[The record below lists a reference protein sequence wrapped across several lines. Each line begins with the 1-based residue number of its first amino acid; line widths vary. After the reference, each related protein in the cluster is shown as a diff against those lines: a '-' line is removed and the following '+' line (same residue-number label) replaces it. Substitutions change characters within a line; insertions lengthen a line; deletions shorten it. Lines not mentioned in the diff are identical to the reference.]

1 MKHSRFR
8 KPMAF
13 LLALMLCVT
22 MVSPAF
28 AARITLP
35 GSSSSSSYSWSDLWN
50 KIFGKGDDNTTDTD
64 TSEDINDPELTLIED
79 ETTVAEG
86 TKLRASTYEATPA
99 STDDDVSAQAAEDTN
114 EDSATLKYFPVTMY
128 NYDATTINN
137 ATHQVEVDKGLGRT
151 WDGIYFN
158 DGNPS
163 AESYKVGTEKYIPK
177 FSNSA
182 AQVENGQYLLVN
194 KNSGQALTNK
204 TGNYQDATGLQGT
217 TTWSDATVWTIT
229 TTDNGYT
236 ICDEKG
242 QYMTLANKSSNVV
255 TEPTDIQ
262 LVSYT
267 GDTACVQILQ
277 DGYYLNR
284 WGGKQS
290 TYAGWGTSDDQNQA
304 FYLYK
309 VTGDKIVKTD
319 SLSYAHYNYWTGHL
333 TSENGISNSSS
344 PTDQKGYVYQGLVAD
359 EMENGQIKF
368 NVPDGGIFDPTDTT
382 KKSVYTKVGLPFV
395 YNKSTHY
402 YTFDASQDSA
412 RFAEDPASGINLTW
426 NNKPQYNKNNNNAN
440 THYGFYPFNSEV
452 KENTG
457 YLELAQSADYHFGM
471 AASID
476 FNMTTD
482 GKLNDDDI
490 KFSFAGD
497 DDVWVFIDGKL
508 VLDLGGIHDS
518 VSAEINFAKNTYS
531 ITPTDPKTTKG
542 GFTVDG
548 SKADLSGNLFNA
560 DEVTGKLNTT
570 LQTFAATTNHT
581 LTIYYLE
588 RGQGASNCKIEF
600 NLPQKD
606 YISVTKAIDDYL
618 YDNSGNIAQN
628 TDGTKLTVSD
638 ELKESLRNRA
648 YTYTLYCDNKAVA
661 GAQYIIY
668 NENGESTDT
677 GYTGDDGTFQVK
689 YGETVRII
697 QDNLDGKYKVVE
709 SGLTDAYIT
718 PGWTDS
724 GHAATTY
731 ESAGS
736 ANALTSEIVTAKG
749 SGDATDYI
757 NFTCT
762 NKLKYPVA
770 DIAEDIVVI
779 DYGIPDAIDVLS
791 NDTYT
796 VAGHVLTL
804 AGLAADEDTAKTS
817 NNTSLTGTYGTAKIE
832 NGKVVYTLSKQ
843 MTGIETIYYNV
854 GLDNSEE
861 STGVGKLTIIPATT
875 MYYEENFDSLVT
887 YYKNKKLADSE
898 NKDDNWS
905 LKGTADTFYQEEGRV
920 NDTTD
925 SPYGSDAGYRKNSTD
940 SYGTSMYVSTENG
953 AQQFSYTFTGTG
965 TSFFARTNDKT
976 GYMRVKLEAQG
987 ETSKDNDKTIYRDT
1001 VYKATEDT
1009 NKGTLYNIPV
1019 YTMDGLPYGN
1029 YKVTVMMYQGTEK
1042 NGFGTEFWLD
1052 GIRVVNPM
1060 FDPESKDPLTSDQT
1074 VAANAYAADGEAN
1087 NKIVTL
1093 RQKLLTEYVDETTGD
1108 WIESKDGTF
1117 VLFTDIDGE
1126 MKTASE
1132 YQSYGP
1138 KEEVYMTNGQSV
1150 SFALKDWDADANR
1163 IYLGIKAPTGSGTV
1177 EINGH
1182 SLSIGNSVDNFYD
1195 IGSYVTITTD
1205 AKGNKIA
1212 TFKIESTSSLISITN
1227 IKVTGNAVFGTVPG
1241 DDVDI
1246 EGSGD
1251 KEGEN
1256 EKSI

>member
-35 GSSSSSSYSWSDLWN
+35 GSSSSSSYSWRWDWN
-50 KIFGKGDDNTTDTD
+50 SILDKIFGKGNDNTTDTD
-64 TSEDINDPELTLIED
+64 TSEDTSDLELTLIED

-128 NYDATTINN
+128 NYDKTTINN
-137 ATHQVEVDKGLGRT
+137 ATHQVEVDKGLGST

-158 DGNPS
+158 NGEPK
-163 AESYKVGTEKYIPK
+163 AESYKV
-177 FSNSA
+177 
-182 AQVENGQYLLVN
+182 
-194 KNSGQALTNK
+194 
-204 TGNYQDATGLQGT
+204 
-217 TTWSDATVWTIT
+217 
-229 TTDNGYT
+229 
-236 ICDEKG
+236 
-242 QYMTLANKSSNVV
+242 
-255 TEPTDIQ
+255 
-262 LVSYT
+262 T
-267 GDTACVQILQ
+267 GDT
-277 DGYYLNR
+277 
-284 WGGKQS
+284 
-290 TYAGWGTSDDQNQA
+290 
-304 FYLYK
+304 
-309 VTGDKIVKTD
+309 IVNTAA
-319 SLSYAHYNYWTGHL
+319 LSYAHYNYWTGFL
-333 TSENGISNSSS
+333 TADNGISS
-344 PTDQKGYVYQGLVAD
+344 TKTAQKGYVYQGLVAD

-368 NVPDGGIFDPTDTT
+368 KVPDGGIFDPTDTT

-618 YDNSGNIAQN
+618 YDNSGEIAQN

-648 YTYTLYCDNKAVA
+648 YTYTLYCGNKAVA

-749 SGDATDYI
+749 SGEATDYI

-770 DIAEDIVVI
+770 DIAEDIVII

-796 VAGHVLTL
+796 MAGYNLTL
-804 AGLAADEDTAKTS
+804 AGLGASEEKATGSTEQA
-817 NNTSLTGTYGTAKIE
+817 LTGTYGTAKIQ
-832 NGKVVYTLSKQ
+832 NGKVVYTLSK
-843 MTGIETIYYNV
+843 
-854 GLDNSEE
+854 
-861 STGVGKLTIIPATT
+861 
-875 MYYEENFDSLVT
+875 
-887 YYKNKKLADSE
+887 
-898 NKDDNWS
+898 
-905 LKGTADTFYQEEGRV
+905 
-920 NDTTD
+920 
-925 SPYGSDAGYRKNSTD
+925 
-940 SYGTSMYVSTENG
+940 
-953 AQQFSYTFTGTG
+953 
-965 TSFFARTNDKT
+965 
-976 GYMRVKLEAQG
+976 
-987 ETSKDNDKTIYRDT
+987 
-1001 VYKATEDT
+1001 
-1009 NKGTLYNIPV
+1009 
-1019 YTMDGLPYGN
+1019 
-1029 YKVTVMMYQGTEK
+1029 
-1042 NGFGTEFWLD
+1042 
-1052 GIRVVNPM
+1052 
-1060 FDPESKDPLTSDQT
+1060 
-1074 VAANAYAADGEAN
+1074 
-1087 NKIVTL
+1087 
-1093 RQKLLTEYVDETTGD
+1093 
-1108 WIESKDGTF
+1108 
-1117 VLFTDIDGE
+1117 
-1126 MKTASE
+1126 
-1132 YQSYGP
+1132 
-1138 KEEVYMTNGQSV
+1138 
-1150 SFALKDWDADANR
+1150 
-1163 IYLGIKAPTGSGTV
+1163 
-1177 EINGH
+1177 
-1182 SLSIGNSVDNFYD
+1182 
-1195 IGSYVTITTD
+1195 
-1205 AKGNKIA
+1205 
-1212 TFKIESTSSLISITN
+1212 
-1227 IKVTGNAVFGTVPG
+1227 
-1241 DDVDI
+1241 
-1246 EGSGD
+1246 
-1251 KEGEN
+1251 
-1256 EKSI
+1256 

>member
-35 GSSSSSSYSWSDLWN
+35 GSSSSSSYSWRWDWN
-50 KIFGKGDDNTTDTD
+50 SILEKLFGKGDDNTTDTD

-79 ETTVAEG
+79 ETTVTEG
-86 TKLRASTYEATPA
+86 TQLRASTYAVSTA
-99 STDDDVSAQAAEDTN
+99 SADDGITALARGDTN
-114 EDSATLKYFPVTMY
+114 KDSPTLKYFPVTMY
-128 NYDATTINN
+128 NYDKTTINN
-137 ATHQVEVDKGLGRT
+137 ATHQVEVDSGETLAK
-151 WDGIYFN
+151 WNGIYFN

-163 AESYKVGTEKYIPK
+163 AESYKV
-177 FSNSA
+177 
-182 AQVENGQYLLVN
+182 
-194 KNSGQALTNK
+194 
-204 TGNYQDATGLQGT
+204 
-217 TTWSDATVWTIT
+217 
-229 TTDNGYT
+229 
-236 ICDEKG
+236 
-242 QYMTLANKSSNVV
+242 
-255 TEPTDIQ
+255 
-262 LVSYT
+262 
-267 GDTACVQILQ
+267 
-277 DGYYLNR
+277 
-284 WGGKQS
+284 
-290 TYAGWGTSDDQNQA
+290 
-304 FYLYK
+304 
-309 VTGDKIVKTD
+309 TGDKIVNTKA
-319 SLSYAHYNYWTGHL
+319 LSYAHYNYWTGLL
-333 TSENGISNSSS
+333 TAKNTISSN
-344 PTDQKGYVYQGLVAD
+344 DKNQKGYVYQGLVAD

-395 YNKSTHY
+395 YNESTHY

-618 YDNSGNIAQN
+618 YDNSENIAQN

-749 SGDATDYI
+749 SGEATDYI

-796 VAGHVLTL
+796 MAGYNLTL
-804 AGLAADEDTAKTS
+804 AGLGASEEKATGSTEQA
-817 NNTSLTGTYGTAKIE
+817 LTGTYGTAKIQ

-843 MTGIETIYYNV
+843 MTGIETIYYRV
-854 GLDNSEE
+854 GLNGDADSEM
-861 STGVGKLTIIPATT
+861 GVGKLTIIPATT
-875 MYYEENFDSLVT
+875 MYYEENFSDLVT
-887 YYKNKKLADSE
+887 YYQNTNLKDSE
-898 NKDDNWS
+898 NPDDHWS
-905 LKGTADTFYQEEGRV
+905 SKGAADTFYQEEGRV

-925 SPYGSDAGYRKNSTD
+925 SPYGSDAGYKKNNTD
-940 SYGTSMYVSTENG
+940 SYGTSQYVSTKNG
-953 AQQFSYTFTGTG
+953 AQQFSYIFTGTG
-965 TSFFARTNDKT
+965 TSFFARTDSNAA
-976 GYMRVKLEAQG
+976 YMRVKVEAQEG
-987 ETSKDNDKTIYRDT
+987 TSSNNDKTTFRNNIYQ
-1001 VYKATEDT
+1001 ATNNTD
-1009 NKGTLYNIPV
+1009 KGILYNIPV
-1019 YTMDGLPYGN
+1019 FTTSDLPYGT
-1029 YKVTVMMYQGTEK
+1029 YKVTVLLYKGTDS
-1042 NGFGTEFWLD
+1042 NHFGTDFYLD
-1052 GIRVVNPM
+1052 GIRIINPM
-1060 FDPESKDPLTSDQT
+1060 FDPESKEQLTEDQT

-1093 RQKLLTEYVDETTGD
+1093 RDKLLTEYADDDGK
-1108 WIESKDGTF
+1108 WIKPADDGSF
-1117 VLFTDIDGE
+1117 VLFTDNNGE
-1126 MKTASE
+1126 VKTASE
-1132 YQSYGP
+1132 YESNGP
-1138 KEEVYMTNGQSV
+1138 KEEVYLNDGQSV

-1163 IYLGIKAPTGSGTV
+1163 IYLGIKAPTGSGAV

-1182 SLSIGNSVDNFYD
+1182 SLNVGNSVDNFYD
-1195 IGSYVTITTD
+1195 IRSFADITTNTT
-1205 AKGNKIA
+1205 GSQIA
-1212 TFKIESTSSLISITN
+1212 TFTIKAGKGSLISVTN
-1227 IKVTGNAVFGTVPG
+1227 IKVTGNAVFGTPG
-1241 DDVDI
+1241 NDDSVN
-1246 EGSGD
+1246 GD
-1251 KEGEN
+1251 EGE
-1256 EKSI
+1256 EG

>member
-35 GSSSSSSYSWSDLWN
+35 GSSSSSSYSWRWDWN
-50 KIFGKGDDNTTDTD
+50 SILEKLFGKGDDNTTDTD

-79 ETTVAEG
+79 ETTVTEG
-86 TKLRASTYEATPA
+86 TQLRASTYAVSTA
-99 STDDDVSAQAAEDTN
+99 SADDGITALARGDTN
-114 EDSATLKYFPVTMY
+114 KDSPTLKYFPVTMY
-128 NYDATTINN
+128 NYDERINN
-137 ATHQVEVDKGLGRT
+137 ATHQVEVDNGLGNT
-151 WDGIYFN
+151 WNGIYFN
-158 DGNPS
+158 DGNPGE
-163 AESYKVGTEKYIPK
+163 ES
-177 FSNSA
+177 
-182 AQVENGQYLLVN
+182 
-194 KNSGQALTNK
+194 
-204 TGNYQDATGLQGT
+204 
-217 TTWSDATVWTIT
+217 
-229 TTDNGYT
+229 
-236 ICDEKG
+236 
-242 QYMTLANKSSNVV
+242 
-255 TEPTDIQ
+255 
-262 LVSYT
+262 
-267 GDTACVQILQ
+267 
-277 DGYYLNR
+277 
-284 WGGKQS
+284 
-290 TYAGWGTSDDQNQA
+290 
-304 FYLYK
+304 YK
-309 VTGDKIVKTD
+309 VTGDTNVNTD
-319 SLSYAHYNYWTGHL
+319 ALRYAHYNYWTGLL
-333 TSENGISNSSS
+333 TAKNTIPSN
-344 PTDQKGYVYQGLVAD
+344 DKKQKGYVYQGLVAD

-368 NVPDGGIFDPTDTT
+368 KVPDGGIFDPTDTT

-395 YNKSTHY
+395 YNESTHY

-749 SGDATDYI
+749 SGESADYI

-770 DIAEDIVVI
+770 DIAEDVVVI
-779 DYGIPDAIDVLS
+779 DYGLPDAIDVLS

-796 VAGHVLTL
+796 MAGYNLTL
-804 AGLAADEDTAKTS
+804 AGLGASEEKATGSTEQA
-817 NNTSLTGTYGTAKIE
+817 LTGTYGTAKIQ

-843 MTGIETIYYNV
+843 MTGIETIYYRV
-854 GLDNSEE
+854 GLNGDADSEM
-861 STGVGKLTIIPATT
+861 GVGKLTIIPATT
-875 MYYEENFDSLVT
+875 MYYEENFSNMVT
-887 YYKNKKLADSE
+887 FNNGKSANGWQAV
-898 NKDDNWS
+898 
-905 LKGTADTFYQEEGRV
+905 GTAQTDPQEPGV
-920 NDTTD
+920 VGTVGD
-925 SPYGSDAGYRKNSTD
+925 SPYGSDVAYLNDSGDSNGSSKYVDTTD
-940 SYGTSMYVSTENG
+940 G
-953 AQQFSYTFTGTG
+953 AASFSYTFTGTG
-965 TSFFARTNDKT
+965 TSFFARTTSNS
-976 GYMRVKLEAQG
+976 GYMRVVITNTDG
-987 ETSKDNDKTIYRDT
+987 KTVYTGYRDT
-1001 VYKATEDT
+1001 SYKNTEGSIGGDINVT
-1009 NKGTLYNIPV
+1009 GGKLYNIPV
-1019 YTMDGLPYGN
+1019 FTYDAENYGTYT
-1029 YKVTVMMYQGTEK
+1029 VTVTIAGGANAK
-1042 NGFGTEFWLD
+1042 NYGKEFWLD
-1052 GIRVVNPM
+1052 GIRVV
-1060 FDPESKDPLTSDQT
+1060 KPLATSD
-1074 VAANAYAADGEAN
+1074 ANASVANSAYATDGEAN
-1087 NKIVTL
+1087 MTVVTL
-1093 RQKLLTEYVDETTGD
+1093 RNKLITEAQLNKEDNTISWNEGD
-1108 WIESKDGTF
+1108 NF
-1117 VLFTDIDGE
+1117 VLFTDTNGKLTSAE
-1126 MKTASE
+1126 E
-1132 YQSYGP
+1132 YKSNGP
-1138 KEEVYMTNGQSV
+1138 KEEVYLNRGQSDHGQSV
-1150 SFALKDWDADANR
+1150 TFSLKNWDANTNK
-1163 IYLGIKAPTGSGTV
+1163 IYLGMKAPTGKGSV
-1177 EINGH
+1177 SINGNT
-1182 SLSIGNSVDNFYD
+1182 LNINNATDCYYD
-1195 IGSYVTITTD
+1195 ISGYADITTD
-1205 AKGNKIA
+1205 KDGVKTA
-1212 TFKIESTSSLISITN
+1212 TFEVEATSSLISVTN
-1227 IKVTGNAVFGTVPG
+1227 IKVTGNAKFTIVNQTDKNVGGSDNEDKSDENMDVTV
-1241 DDVDI
+1241 D
-1246 EGSGD
+1246 
-1251 KEGEN
+1251 
-1256 EKSI
+1256 